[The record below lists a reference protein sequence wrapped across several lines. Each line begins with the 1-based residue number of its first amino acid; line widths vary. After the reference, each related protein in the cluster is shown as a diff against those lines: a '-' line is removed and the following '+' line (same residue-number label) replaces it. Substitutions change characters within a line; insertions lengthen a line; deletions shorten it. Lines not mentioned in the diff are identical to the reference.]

1 MPEKPEVITVA
12 NTLKKR
18 ILNKRIKSATVYWKN
33 IIAYP
38 SVEEFEEKIKNQK
51 IHAISTRGKW
61 IVFLLDDFYLL
72 VHLRMEGKFFFRE
85 KKDKREKHEHVIFTF
100 EDDKEM
106 RYNDT
111 RKFGKM
117 LLIEKE
123 QLYEKE
129 PLKSL
134 GLEFDD
140 KNLTVSYLKEKLK
153 KKSTPIKTALLDQSI
168 IAGIG
173 NIYDDE
179 ILFSSHIHPL
189 ERANE
194 VREEK
199 LKAIIE
205 NTNKILKSAIK
216 KGGTTI
222 KSYES
227 SEGVHGLFQQ
237 ELLVHTKE
245 ICPVCKGKI
254 EKIKVNGRG
263 TYYCPNCQKK
273 GE

>member
-117 LLIEKE
+117 LLIEKD

-179 ILFSSHIHPL
+179 ILFSSRIHPL

>member
-18 ILNKRIKSATVYWKN
+18 ILNKRIKSATVYWEN

-51 IHAISTRGKW
+51 IYAISTRGKW

-72 VHLRMEGKFFFRE
+72 IHLRMEGKFFFRE

-179 ILFSSHIHPL
+179 ILFSSRIHPL

>member
-38 SVEEFEEKIKNQK
+38 DVEEFEEKIKNQK
-51 IHAISTRGKW
+51 IHTISTRGKW

-117 LLIEKE
+117 WLIEKE
-123 QLYEKE
+123 QLYERE

-153 KKSTPIKTALLDQSI
+153 KKSAPIKTALLDQSI

-179 ILFSSHIHPL
+179 ILFSSRIHPL

>member
-117 LLIEKE
+117 LLIEKD

-153 KKSTPIKTALLDQSI
+153 KKSAPIKTALLDQSI

-179 ILFSSHIHPL
+179 ILFSSRIHPL

-205 NTNKILKSAIK
+205 NTNKILKLAIK

>member
-38 SVEEFEEKIKNQK
+38 DVEEFEEKIKNQK

-72 VHLRMEGKFFFRE
+72 IHLRMEGKFFFRE

-117 LLIEKE
+117 LLIEKG
-123 QLYEKE
+123 QLYERE

-179 ILFSSHIHPL
+179 ILFSSRIHPL

-205 NTNKILKSAIK
+205 NTDKILKSAIK